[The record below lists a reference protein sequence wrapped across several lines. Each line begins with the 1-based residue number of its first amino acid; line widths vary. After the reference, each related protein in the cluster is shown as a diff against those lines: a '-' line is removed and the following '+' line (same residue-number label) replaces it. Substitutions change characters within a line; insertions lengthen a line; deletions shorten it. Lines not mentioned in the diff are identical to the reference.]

1 MQSEVMSRKPKK
13 IAKATYRLDEKVKNG
28 INTTAEMQG
37 RSENMQAEYLLKLGL
52 LANSGVDTTKL
63 NALEVV
69 NKFDEV
75 FGAEEITE

>member
-1 MQSEVMSRKPKK
+1 MQLEVMPRKPKK

-28 INTTAEMQG
+28 VNTTAEMQG

-52 LANSGVDTTKL
+52 LANSGINTSTM

-69 NKFDEV
+69 NKFDEI
-75 FGAEEITE
+75 FGADEVEL